1 MATGLDIIFQPPAVG
16 FGSYLDGILPADV
29 ATAAGAFSFSMQQ
42 IKNIT
47 NIPIEKF
54 AQVVSTLETTK
65 QLNVNGTSI
74 PVDVSGTNTAIAAIA
89 LGSGPNGTYT
99 LSDFF
104 GCMSSLP
111 YDWTQ
116 IKTLIEELETDKAGS
131 AGNRGLYQIYQALY
145 NAVIANDPSTPSGEA
160 AIQALIDEAN
170 TEIQNI
176 LNNNSEK
183 ASILNDLWELT
194 GTQLTTEQRARAKAL
209 FPVPVPRDGSLT
221 KFPES
226 QISFVDAIPS
236 MASDTR
242 PHMYAQTL
250 EAIVDLSTAGGQ
262 SIVGMLRETR
272 NQARLSI
279 VGIPL
284 DNNIAQTLSERQN
297 KELVANG
304 ILPGT
309 IPAVLKQIDQN
320 GAIVEPQRYGV
331 YNSSTNTYDSIYRQ
345 DEPLVPGTLAD
356 PESIDIIPELDP
368 VYFSDITLPST
379 PSVQEAIDEVIRC
392 NCDCWDNL

>member
-1 MATGLDIIFQPPAVG
+1 MATGLEIVFQPPAVG
-16 FGSYLDGILPADV
+16 FGSYLDGILPPDI
-29 ATAAGAFSFSMQQ
+29 ATAAGAFSYSMQQ
-42 IKNIT
+42 IKNIS

-54 AQVVSTLETTK
+54 AQVVSTIETTK
-65 QLNVNGTSI
+65 NLAVNGTSI
-74 PVDVSGTNTAIAAIA
+74 PVDISGTNNALANVA
-89 LGSGPNGTYT
+89 LGSGPNGSYT
-99 LSDFF
+99 VSDFF

-116 IKTLIEELETDKAGS
+116 IKTLINELETDRAGT

-145 NAVIANDPSTPSGEA
+145 NAVVANNPSTPVGEA
-160 AIQALIDEAN
+160 AIQAIIDEAN

-176 LNNNSEK
+176 LANNSEK
-183 ASILNDLWELT
+183 AAILNDLWELT
-194 GTQLTTEQRARAKAL
+194 GTQLTIEQRARSRAL

-221 KFPES
+221 SSPES
-226 QISFVDAIPS
+226 QISFVDSIPS
-236 MASDTR
+236 MATDTR

-250 EAIVDLSTAGGQ
+250 EAIVDLSTVGGQ
-262 SIVGMLRETR
+262 SIVGMMRETR

-284 DNNIAQTLSERQN
+284 DNNISQTLTERQN
-297 KELVANG
+297 KQLVANG

-320 GAIVEPQRYGV
+320 GNIVSPQRYGV
-331 YNSSTNTYDSIYRQ
+331 YNPSTNTYESEYRVN
-345 DEPLVPGTLAD
+345 EPLVPGTLAD
-356 PESIDIIPELDP
+356 PENIDIIPELDP

>member
-74 PVDVSGTNTAIAAIA
+74 PVDVSGTNAAIAAIA

-111 YDWTQ
+111 YDWTR
-116 IKTLIEELETDKAGS
+116 IKTLINELETNKAGS

-145 NAVIANDPSTPSGEA
+145 DAVIANNPSTPSGEA

-304 ILPGT
+304 VLSGT

-320 GAIVEPQRYGV
+320 GDIVGPQRYGV
-331 YNSSTNTYDSIYRQ
+331 YNPNTNTYDSIYRQ

>member
-1 MATGLDIIFQPPAVG
+1 MATDQNIVFQQPAVG
-16 FGSYLDGILPADV
+16 FGSYLDGILPSDI

-65 QLNVNGTSI
+65 ELNINGTSV
-74 PVDVSGTNTAIAAIA
+74 PVDVSGTDAAIAAIA

-116 IKTLIEELETDKAGS
+116 IKTLINELETNKAGS
-131 AGNRGLYQIYQALY
+131 PGNRGLYQIYEALY
-145 NAVIANDPSTPSGEA
+145 NAVVANDPSTPSGEA
-160 AIQALIDEAN
+160 AIQLLIDEAN

-176 LNNNSEK
+176 QNNNSEK
-183 ASILNDLWELT
+183 ATKLNSLWEIT
-194 GTQLTTEQRARAKAL
+194 GSQLTKEQQARGAAL
-209 FPVPVPRDGSLT
+209 FPVPVPRDSTLT
-221 KFPES
+221 KFPDT
-226 QISFVDAIPS
+226 QISFVNALPS

-262 SIVGMLRETR
+262 SLVGMLRETR

-279 VGIPL
+279 IGVPL
-284 DNNIAQTLSERQN
+284 DNNISQTLTERQN

-304 ILPGT
+304 VLPGT

-320 GAIVEPQRYGV
+320 GNLIEPERYGV
-331 YNSSTNTYDSIYRQ
+331 YNPSTNTYDSVYRQ
-345 DEPLVPGTLAD
+345 NKVLVPGSLAD
-356 PESIDIIPELDP
+356 PENIDIIPELDP

-379 PSVQEAIDEVIRC
+379 PSVSEAIDEVIRC

>member
-1 MATGLDIIFQPPAVG
+1 METGLEITYQPPAVG
-16 FGSYLDGILPADV
+16 FGSYLDGILPADI
-29 ATAAGAFSFSMQQ
+29 ATAAGAFCFSMQQ

-65 QLNVNGTSI
+65 ELNINGTSV
-74 PVDVSGTNTAIAAIA
+74 PVDVSGTDAAIATVA

-111 YDWTQ
+111 YDWTR
-116 IKTLIEELETDKAGS
+116 IKTLINELETNRAGS
-131 AGNRGLYQIYQALY
+131 VGNRGLYQIYQALY
-145 NAVIANDPSTPSGEA
+145 NAVVANNPSTPPGEA

-176 LNNNSEK
+176 FNNNGTK
-183 ASILNDLWELT
+183 ATTLNDLWELT
-194 GTQLTTEQRARAKAL
+194 GTQLTIEQRSRGSAL
-209 FPVPVPRDGSLT
+209 FPVPVPRDPTLT
-221 KFPES
+221 RFPET
-226 QISFVDAIPS
+226 QMSFVDAIPS
-236 MASDTR
+236 MAPDTR

-250 EAIVDLSTAGGQ
+250 EAIVDLSTTGGQ

-284 DNNIAQTLSERQN
+284 DNNISQTLSQTQN

-304 ILPGT
+304 VLPGT
-309 IPAVLKQIDQN
+309 VPAVLKQIDQN
-320 GAIVEPQRYGV
+320 GNIIEPQRYGV
-331 YNSSTNTYDSIYRQ
+331 YNPNTNTYDSVYRQ
-345 DEPLVPGTLAD
+345 NQPLVPGTLAD
-356 PESIDIIPELDP
+356 PENIDIIPELDP